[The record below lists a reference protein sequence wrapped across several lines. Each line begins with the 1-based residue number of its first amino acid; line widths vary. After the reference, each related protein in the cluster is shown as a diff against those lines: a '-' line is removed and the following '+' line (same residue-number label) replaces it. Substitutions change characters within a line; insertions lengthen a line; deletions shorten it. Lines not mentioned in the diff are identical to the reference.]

1 MNHAVWRSSQQPW
14 NTYLLPNGLWKSPI
28 NLTLSWV
35 FLEQRSLA
43 TARQVPA
50 RCWVKLWRDL
60 VTNQICKL
68 GLCCSVKDTAQAQ
81 WLASTWSNRIDY
93 WGLFRVFFFSMLENK
108 SSCFT
113 SCCSERHLLRTR
125 SLCHVSPNFCCS
137 SFTGLCA
144 REGILVIP
152 CLHANIC

>member
-14 NTYLLPNGLWKSPI
+14 NTYLHPNGLWKSPI

-35 FLEQRSLA
+35 FLEQRSLDI
-43 TARQVPA
+43 ARQVPA
-50 RCWVKLWRDL
+50 RGWGKLWRVL

-68 GLCCSVKDTAQAQ
+68 GLCSSVKDTDQAW
-81 WLASTWSNRIDY
+81 WLASTWSNWIDC
-93 WGLFRVFFFSMLENK
+93 WGFSVFFFSGLENK

-113 SCCSERHLLRTR
+113 TCSSESHLLRTR
-125 SLCHVSPNFCCS
+125 SLCHLSPNFCCS

-144 REGILVIP
+144 REGILVIS

>member
-35 FLEQRSLA
+35 FSGAEEPGYCQASACKMLGQTLTRFSDKSDLQIRA
-43 TARQVPA
+43 VLLCKGYSSSPVISKYV
-50 RCWVKLWRDL
+50 VKQSWL
-60 VTNQICKL
+60 L
-68 GLCCSVKDTAQAQ
+68 GF
-81 WLASTWSNRIDY
+81 
-93 WGLFRVFFFSMLENK
+93 FRVFFSMLENK

-113 SCCSERHLLRTR
+113 SCSNESQLLRTR
-125 SLCHVSPNFCCS
+125 SSCHLSPNFCCS

-144 REGILVIP
+144 REGILAIS

>member
-81 WLASTWSNRIDY
+81 WLASTWSNEWTAGVFQGFFQCWKTKGVVLHPAAVKATFWEQEVRVICPLISAVHLSLDY
-93 WGLFRVFFFSMLENK
+93 VHVKVF
-108 SSCFT
+108 
-113 SCCSERHLLRTR
+113 
-125 SLCHVSPNFCCS
+125 
-137 SFTGLCA
+137 
-144 REGILVIP
+144 
-152 CLHANIC
+152 